1 MNVASV
7 TGASFGGMPTH
18 SSVAL
23 QFRAEAY
30 DHPDGSVDA
39 GTVMTWIDK
48 TAYASAASWS
58 GTNVVSSYVGNMH
71 FGNPVPV
78 ETRVVVQSRVVHTGR
93 TSVHVQTRVVLPEIK
108 GADGKSTV
116 CTECVMVYV
125 AVDAQGNSI
134 PVRPWEP
141 DTPEELERER
151 LAKLRGTVRREV
163 EEAMIEAPPPA
174 GELTSESVIMR
185 FLAHTREVYPGEKV
199 QGGTVMRWID
209 EAANV
214 CASRWS
220 GVPVVAVFAGGV
232 RFYQPVRVG
241 DLVELEARLVHTGPR
256 SMHLSVRARAG
267 DRREREPM
275 LIAHGLTVMVSAGAD
290 GKALPVKQWT
300 AVSEQDQVLERRAL
314 ELVGL
319 RNKAAHEW
327 AGG

>member
-1 MNVASV
+1 MNVAPV
-7 TGASFGGMPTH
+7 TGANFVYMPTH
-18 SSVAL
+18 SSIAL
-23 QFRAEAY
+23 QFRAESY
-30 DHPDGSVDA
+30 DHPDGTVDA

-71 FGNPVPV
+71 FGQPVPV
-78 ETRVVVQSRVVHTGR
+78 ETRVVVQARVVLTGR
-93 TSVHVQTRVVLPEIK
+93 TSVHVQTRVVLPEVK
-108 GADGKSTV
+108 DAHGRATV
-116 CTECVMVYV
+116 STECVMIYV
-125 AVDAQGNSI
+125 AVDHEGNSI
-134 PVRPWEP
+134 PVRPWTPE
-141 DTPEELERER
+141 TPEEEERQR
-151 LAKLRGTVRREV
+151 LAQLRGSIRRDA

-174 GELTSESVIMR
+174 AELTGESVVLR
-185 FLAHTREVYPGEKV
+185 FVANTREVYPGEKV
-199 QGGTVMRWID
+199 QGGAVMRWID

-220 GVPVVAVFAGGV
+220 GQPVVAVFAGGV

-241 DLVELEARLVHTGPR
+241 DLVELEARLVHTSSR
-256 SMHLSVRARAG
+256 SMHVSVRARAG

-275 LIAHGLTVMVSAGAD
+275 LIAHGLTVMVSTGPD
-290 GKALPVKQWT
+290 GRAAPVPQWPART
-300 AVSEQDQVLERRAL
+300 EQDQDLERRAL

>member
-7 TGASFGGMPTH
+7 TGANFVCMPTH
-18 SSVAL
+18 SSIAL
-23 QFRAEAY
+23 QFRAESY
-30 DHPDGSVDA
+30 DHPDGTVDA

-58 GTNVVSSYVGNMH
+58 GTNVVASYVGNMH
-71 FGNPVPV
+71 FGHRVPV
-78 ETRVVVQSRVVHTGR
+78 ETRVVVQARVVMTGR
-93 TSVHVQTRVVLPEIK
+93 TSVHVQTRVVLPEVK
-108 GADGKSTV
+108 DAHGKATV
-116 CTECVMVYV
+116 STECVMVYV
-125 AVDAQGNSI
+125 ALDSEGNSI
-134 PVRPWEP
+134 PVRPWTPE
-141 DTPEELERER
+141 TPEEEERQR
-151 LAKLRGTVRREV
+151 LAQLRGSVRREV

-174 GELTSESVIMR
+174 GELTGESVVLR
-185 FLAHTREVYPGEKV
+185 FVANTREVYPGEKV
-199 QGGTVMRWID
+199 QGGAVMRWID

-220 GVPVVAVFAGGV
+220 GQPVVAVFAGGV

-241 DLVELEARLVHTGPR
+241 DLVELEARLVHTSSR

-267 DRREREPM
+267 DRREREPA
-275 LIAHGLTVMVSAGAD
+275 LIAHGLTVMVSTGAD
-290 GKALPVKQWT
+290 GRAAPVRPWT
-300 AVSEQDQVLERRAL
+300 ALTELDQDLERRAL

>member
-1 MNVASV
+1 
-7 TGASFGGMPTH
+7 MPTH
-18 SSVAL
+18 SSIAL

-71 FGNPVPV
+71 FAHPVPV
-78 ETRVVVQSRVVHTGR
+78 ETRVIVQSRVVLTGR
-93 TSVHVQTRVVLPEIK
+93 TSVHVQTRVVLPEVK
-108 GADGKSTV
+108 DENGKSTV
-116 CTECVMVYV
+116 STECVMIYV
-125 AVDAQGNSI
+125 AVDADGNSI

-141 DTPEELERER
+141 ETPEEIERAR
-151 LAKLRGTVRREV
+151 LAELRGNIRREV
-163 EEAMIEAPPPA
+163 EEAMIAAPPPVD
-174 GELTSESVIMR
+174 ELTSESVFLR
-185 FLAHTREVYPGEKV
+185 FVAATREVYPGEKV

-220 GVPVVAVFAGGV
+220 GLNVVAVFAGGV

-241 DLVELEARLVHTGPR
+241 DLVELEARLVHTSPR
-256 SMHLSVRARAG
+256 SMHVSVRARAG
-267 DRREREPM
+267 DRRDRELS
-275 LIAHGLTVMVSAGAD
+275 LIAHGLTVMVSTGAD
-290 GKALPVKQWT
+290 GRAMPVRQWSAET
-300 AVSEQDQVLERRAL
+300 EQDQALERRAL

>member
-1 MNVASV
+1 
-7 TGASFGGMPTH
+7 MPAH

-23 QFRAEAY
+23 QFRAESY

-71 FGNPVPV
+71 FGRPVPV
-78 ETRVVVQSRVVHTGR
+78 ETRVVVQARVVLTGR
-93 TSVHVQTRVVLPEIK
+93 TSVHVQTRVVLPEVK
-108 GADGKSTV
+108 DTQGKATV
-116 CTECVMVYV
+116 CTECVMIYV
-125 AVDAQGNSI
+125 AVDAEGNSI
-134 PVRPWEP
+134 PVRPWTP
-141 DTPEELERER
+141 GTPEEEERQR
-151 LAKLRGTVRREV
+151 LAQLRGSIRREV
-163 EEAMIEAPPPA
+163 EEAMIQAPPA
-174 GELTSESVIMR
+174 GTELTGESVVLR
-185 FLAHTREVYPGEKV
+185 FVANTREVYPGEKV
-199 QGGTVMRWID
+199 QGGAVMRWID

-220 GVPVVAVFAGGV
+220 GKPVVAVFTGGV

-241 DLVELEARLVHTGPR
+241 DLVELEARLVHTSSR

-275 LIAHGLTVMVSAGAD
+275 LIAHGLTVMVSTGAD
-290 GKALPVKQWT
+290 GRAVPVPQWSALT
-300 AVSEQDQVLERRAL
+300 ENDRDLERRAL